1 MIVPAPDL
9 PATDFMALQQL
20 AARYWALA
28 DLTEAVPL
36 DEMFAPDAVFDL
48 GKLQLEGLPAIA
60 AFFAE
65 REAGM
70 RASGRTTR
78 HLASNFLALPQPD
91 GSVRVRS
98 TVMVH
103 TGNGDHPLPATEP
116 SGIADF
122 HDLCRRQPDGRWLY
136 HHRSAATV
144 FVGPGAAAF
153 AR

>member
-1 MIVPAPDL
+1 MTL
-9 PATDFMALQQL
+9 PAADLLALQDL
-20 AARYWALA
+20 AARYWSLA
-28 DLTEAVPL
+28 DLTEQIAL
-36 DEMFAPDAVFDL
+36 EDLFEEQAVFDL
-48 GKLQLEGLPAIA
+48 GKLKLDGLPAIV

-70 RASGRTTR
+70 RGSGRTTR
-78 HLASNFLALPQPD
+78 HLATNFLALPRPD

-98 TVMVH
+98 TVLVYA
-103 TGNGDHPLPATEP
+103 GNGDHPLPAAEP
-116 SGIADF
+116 SGVADF
-122 HDLCRRQPDGRWLY
+122 HDVCRRQPDGRWLY

>member
-1 MIVPAPDL
+1 MTLPSADL
-9 PATDFMALQQL
+9 LALQDL

-36 DEMFAPDAVFDL
+36 DELFAADAVFNL
-48 GKLQLEGLPAIA
+48 GKLKLQGLPAIA

-78 HLASNFLALPQPD
+78 HLATNFLAIPQPD
-91 GSVRVRS
+91 GTVRVRS
-98 TVMVH
+98 TVMVYA
-103 TGNGDHPLPATEP
+103 GNGEHPLPATEP

-122 HDLCRRQPDGRWLY
+122 HDTCRRQTDGRWLY
-136 HHRSAATV
+136 HFRSATTV
-144 FVGPGAAAF
+144 FVGPGAASF

>member
-1 MIVPAPDL
+1 MTLPAADL
-9 PATDFMALQQL
+9 PAADLLALQHL

-28 DLTEAVPL
+28 DLTEDVPL
-36 DEMFAPDAVFDL
+36 EELFAPDAVFDL
-48 GKLQLEGLPAIA
+48 GKLKLEGLPAIA

-98 TVMVH
+98 TVLVYA
-103 TGNGDHPLPATEP
+103 GNGDHPLPATEP

-122 HDLCRRQPDGRWLY
+122 HDTCRRQPDGRWLY

-144 FVGPGAAAF
+144 FVGPGAASF

>member
-1 MIVPAPDL
+1 MTL
-9 PATDFMALQQL
+9 PAANLLALQQL

-28 DLTEAVPL
+28 DLVEAVPL
-36 DEMFAPDAVFDL
+36 AELFEEQAVFDL
-48 GKLQLEGLPAIA
+48 GKLRLEGLPAIA

-70 RASGRTTR
+70 RASGRSTR
-78 HLASNFLALPQPD
+78 HLASNFLALPQAD

-98 TVMVH
+98 TVLVYA
-103 TGNGDHPLPATEP
+103 GSGEHPLPATEP

-122 HDLCRRQPDGRWLY
+122 HDVCRRQPDGRWLY

-144 FVGPGAAAF
+144 FVGPDAAAF

>member
-1 MIVPAPDL
+1 MTL
-9 PATDFMALQQL
+9 PVADILALQHL

-28 DLTEAVPL
+28 DLTESVPL
-36 DEMFAPDAVFDL
+36 EDLFEAEAVFDL
-48 GKLQLEGLPAIA
+48 GKLRLAGLPAIA
-60 AFFAE
+60 TFLAE

-91 GSVRVRS
+91 GTVRVRS
-98 TVMVH
+98 TVMVYA
-103 TGNGDHPLPATEP
+103 GNGAQPLPATEP

-122 HDLCRRQPDGRWLY
+122 HDICRRQPDGRWLY
-136 HHRSAATV
+136 HRRNAATV
-144 FVGPGAAAF
+144 FVGPGAASF

>member
-1 MIVPAPDL
+1 MSL
-9 PATDFMALQQL
+9 PAEDVISLQHL

-28 DLTEAVPL
+28 DLTEQVPL
-36 DEMFAPDAVFDL
+36 DELFEEQAVFDL
-48 GKLQLEGLPAIA
+48 GKLKLQGLPAIA

-65 REAGM
+65 REQSM
-70 RASGRTTR
+70 RAAGRTTR
-78 HLASNFLALPQPD
+78 HLASNFLPLPQTD

-103 TGNGDHPLPATEP
+103 TGNGEHPLPATEP

-122 HDLCRRQPDGRWLY
+122 HDICRRQPDGRWLY
-136 HHRSAATV
+136 LHRSASTV
-144 FVGPGAAAF
+144 FIGPGAAAF

>member
-1 MIVPAPDL
+1 MNL
-9 PATDFMALQQL
+9 PAADLLALQQL

-28 DLTEAVPL
+28 DLTEATTL
-36 DEMFAPDAVFDL
+36 EELFTPDAVFEL
-48 GKLQLEGLPAIA
+48 GKLKLEGLPAIS

-78 HLASNFLALPQPD
+78 HLASNFLAIPQPD

-98 TVMVH
+98 TVLVYA
-103 TGNGDHPLPATEP
+103 GNGEHPLPATEP

-136 HHRSAATV
+136 DNRTATTV

>member
-1 MIVPAPDL
+1 MTL
-9 PATDFMALQQL
+9 PAADLLALQNL

-28 DLTEAVPL
+28 DLTETVPL
-36 DEMFAPDAVFDL
+36 EDLFEQQAVFDL
-48 GKLQLEGLPAIA
+48 GKLTLDGLPAIA

-65 REAGM
+65 REQGM

-78 HLASNFLALPQPD
+78 HLANNFLALPQAD

-98 TVMVH
+98 TVMVYA
-103 TGNGDHPLPATEP
+103 GNGDHPLPATEP

-122 HDLCRRQPDGRWLY
+122 HDICRRQNDGRWLY

-144 FVGPGAAAF
+144 FVGPGAASF